1 MFEIKDTEKIA
12 SEVNLSTPAS
22 LDVEVMENVLYS
34 TPGCHDFPPYGGERI
49 GTRHGRPPIH
59 SREVEFA
66 GEVKYTTPASME
78 AEIRDLTGEQILQE
92 AKEIEMAPTMEVQA
106 SMIREEFLNIP
117 ELHYENWKELSVEQ
131 RVEAM
136 NQMEHKVA
144 QIAMRDPIPVYS
156 EDLENGIMGLN
167 TGDKLI
173 IDEQQM
179 SDSSYESYLQALNT
193 LFHEGRHSYQKY
205 NLLVKRVEQSDE
217 LVGSWV
223 ANYKLSYDN
232 GNRLIFKEYGMLRY
246 YTQPLEVDARL
257 FAETVMRELEL

>member
-1 MFEIKDTEKIA
+1 MFIIEDTEKIS
-12 SEVNLSTPAS
+12 SEVNFSTPA
-22 LDVEVMENVLYS
+22 
-34 TPGCHDFPPYGGERI
+34 CHDFLPSGGDRI
-49 GTRHGRPPIH
+49 GTRHGMPPLH
-59 SREVEFA
+59 SGEVEFA
-66 GEVKYTTPASME
+66 DKVRYTTPASIE
-78 AEIRDLTGEQILQE
+78 AEICDPTEEQILQE
-92 AKEIEMAPTMEVQA
+92 AKEIEMAPIMEVQA
-106 SMIREEFLNIP
+106 AMIREEFLNIP

-136 NQMEHKVA
+136 NQMEQKVA
-144 QIAMRDPIPVYS
+144 RIAMREPVPVYC
-156 EDLENGIMGLN
+156 EDLKNGIMGLN

-179 SDSSYESYLQALNT
+179 SDSSYESYLQALDT

-217 LVGSWV
+217 LVGSWI
-223 ANYKLSYDN
+223 ANYQLSYDN

-257 FAETVMRELEL
+257 YAETVMRELEL

>member
-1 MFEIKDTEKIA
+1 MFEIKDTEKIE
-12 SEVNLSTPAS
+12 SEVNLSTPA
-22 LDVEVMENVLYS
+22 
-34 TPGCHDFPPYGGERI
+34 CHDFPPYGGERI
-49 GTRHGRPPIH
+49 GTRHGMPPIH

-66 GEVKYTTPASME
+66 DEVRYTTPASME
-78 AEIRDLTGEQILQE
+78 AEICDPTGEQILQE
-92 AKEIEMAPTMEVQA
+92 AKETEMAPTMEVQA
-106 SMIREEFLNIP
+106 AMIREEFLNIP

-136 NQMEHKVA
+136 NQMEQKVA
-144 QIAMRDPIPVYS
+144 QIAMREPVPVYC

-179 SDSSYESYLQALNT
+179 SDSSYESYLQALDT

-217 LVGSWV
+217 LVGSWI
-223 ANYKLSYDN
+223 ANYQLSYDN

-257 FAETVMRELEL
+257 YAETVMRELGL